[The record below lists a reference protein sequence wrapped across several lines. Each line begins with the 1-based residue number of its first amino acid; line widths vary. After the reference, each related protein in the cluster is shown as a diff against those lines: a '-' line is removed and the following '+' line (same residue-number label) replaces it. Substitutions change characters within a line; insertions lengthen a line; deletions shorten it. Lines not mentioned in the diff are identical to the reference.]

1 MNHARPYG
9 RDWKGGTSVKILA
22 QGGYGADAL
31 IDLKN
36 GLHRG
41 KISAEFAGEFLGAPS
56 EVSSAGYASMRQYFQ
71 KQHQAEQAA
80 QLVQGINQV
89 AVASKVAQR
98 SPEDFAAFAQAVA
111 EENDSGTFYIDANVL
126 LQTGIAEQVAQLSPA
141 VAEQLQEAAQTGGQI
156 AIPAGEYAAQLARS
170 EYANQLTDHIKVEP
184 DAWSKAEA
192 REWMQSGEGS
202 ALQREM
208 DYLLRDKQA
217 DETFRASSDA
227 VRDIIKGQLSAAGR
241 FTQQANDSY
250 AALTSSFYAVQAAKM
265 GMTPEEL
272 YRQYPLQVTAEGLGT
287 QVLARES
294 YSQQDLTPTEE
305 VGNAW
310 RQALEKIGGAPI
322 DHTMKLPTPAV
333 LKSMGLKKA
342 ALDAP
347 KRVLQQIAAKHQ
359 DVPLDVLQR
368 LPELLH
374 DPVYVYRHQNGGWRV
389 VLDAATEKGEP
400 IVVGVDDGGL
410 RTITPIHDRD
420 GVTGQQVVAQTVA
433 ALYRTHGEKLYARNV
448 EALRSLGAEGFYT
461 EGYRH
466 NRVDPDA
473 RGKASVT
480 GPRRLVNQ
488 FGENYYQSAAEASFR
503 APEVRNE
510 QGELLAPNGEPS
522 RLTEGQW
529 HQVRSPQFKAWF
541 GDWEHDPENASKVV
555 DENGEPLVVYHGTAH
570 DTFYVFEHGNEGYD
584 EAESDGFFFT
594 DNLEGSMPFCVE
606 LDNLKDTDA
615 PIHQP
620 AAMLVAAD

>member
-272 YRQYPLQVTAEGLGT
+272 YRQYPLQVMSVTPSFVPQDMTANGIYNQLVDVSQYVDSGRQRIKSLAEWAKEQLEKEGFRTTLTHSGSAAGPSSYIDVEDTHTGGKLNKQLRFSGHSKGAYQHQFIHDLGSEDE
-287 QVLARES
+287 VLALIEDLKAHRTPERVAA
-294 YSQQDLTPTEE
+294 YQEFRHRMAEQKAQQEEARAQQFARQLETETQRLQRAE
-305 VGNAW
+305 
-310 RQALEKIGGAPI
+310 EKEANGEPLSNM
-322 DHTMKLPTPAV
+322 DRRV
-333 LKSMGLKKA
+333 LKARDEG
-342 ALDAP
+342 
-347 KRVLQQIAAKHQ
+347 
-359 DVPLDVLQR
+359 R
-368 LPELLH
+368 LL
-374 DPVYVYRHQNGGWRV
+374 R
-389 VLDAATEKGEP
+389 
-400 IVVGVDDGGL
+400 DGGNKYWQ
-410 RTITPIHDRD
+410 ITE
-420 GVTGQQVVAQTVA
+420 TT
-433 ALYRTHGEKLYARNV
+433 
-448 EALRSLGAEGFYT
+448 
-461 EGYRH
+461 
-466 NRVDPDA
+466 
-473 RGKASVT
+473 
-480 GPRRLVNQ
+480 
-488 FGENYYQSAAEASFR
+488 FR